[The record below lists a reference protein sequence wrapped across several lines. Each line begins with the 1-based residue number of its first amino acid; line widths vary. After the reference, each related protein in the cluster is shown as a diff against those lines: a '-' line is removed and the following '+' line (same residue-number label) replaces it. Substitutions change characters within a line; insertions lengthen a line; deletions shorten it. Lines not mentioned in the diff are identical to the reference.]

1 MRNHQE
7 GTALEQHHLISLNGL
22 TEQLQTQLQLFD
34 VRQENADDLRPS
46 LVESFVPDAG
56 LEALSFVLKVG
67 GCLFEDLLTLV
78 LEHCVSLILQDQV
91 HLVNET
97 EDLSL
102 CGKFSQCINAR
113 LVVSQITS
121 CVLGCH
127 IEDED
132 ENLNILE
139 NVFSL

>member
-1 MRNHQE
+1 MRDHQE
-7 GTALEQHHLISLNGL
+7 GTSLEEHHLIGLNGL
-22 TEQLQTQLQLFD
+22 TEQLQTLLKLFN
-34 VRQENADDLRPS
+34 VGQENTNNLGPC
-46 LVESFVPDAG
+46 LVESLVPNAG
-56 LEALSFVLKVG
+56 LEALSFVLKVS
-67 GCLFEDLLTLV
+67 GCLFEDLLALV
-78 LEHCVSLILQDQV
+78 LEHLVSFMLQDQV

-97 EDLSL
+97 EDLCL
-102 CGKFSQCINAR
+102 GGKFSQRIDAR

-121 CVLGCH
+121 RVLGCH